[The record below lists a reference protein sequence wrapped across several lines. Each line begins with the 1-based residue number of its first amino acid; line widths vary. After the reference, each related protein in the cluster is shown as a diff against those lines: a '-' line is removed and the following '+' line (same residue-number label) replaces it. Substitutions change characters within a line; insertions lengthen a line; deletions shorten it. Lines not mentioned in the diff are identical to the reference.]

1 MKGMI
6 YLKYEEDKISRN
18 DDKKSTGLIIAIA
31 IAIIIVAAAAW
42 FALSRLKS
50 GGTGDMVS
58 DMKSDLGS
66 MYDDTKSDIK
76 SDISSTTS
84 DIKSDISSNTSNI
97 KSEYNSAASSYNSNI
112 SSITSSGNT
121 MPTGDNVSSVPY
133 EKTFTLPC
141 EGKILKAF
149 SDKELVYSK
158 TFGDMRLHSGVDIAC
173 KKGTSVSACGD
184 GKIIGIDESS
194 QYGTVVSL
202 ELSDGI
208 TAKYASLKDLKVKL
222 GDKVKSGDI
231 LGVTTTV
238 PAECNDEEHLHFEI
252 YENGIATD
260 PFETLNLN
268 N

>member
-1 MKGMI
+1 M
-6 YLKYEEDKISRN
+6 KYEEDHISRN

-31 IAIIIVAAAAW
+31 IAIIIVALAAW
-42 FALSRLKS
+42 FALSRLNS
-50 GGTGDMVS
+50 GGMGDMVS
-58 DMKSDLGS
+58 DIKSELS
-66 MYDDTKSDIK
+66 SVYDDTKSDIK
-76 SDISSTTS
+76 SEFNSLTS
-84 DIKSDISSNTSNI
+84 DIKS
-97 KSEYNSAASSYNSNI
+97 EYNDLTSSYTSDI
-112 SSITSSGNT
+112 TSITSSGST

-158 TFGDMRLHSGVDIAC
+158 TFGDMRLHSGVDIAS
-173 KKGTSVSACGD
+173 KKGTSISACGD

-252 YENGIATD
+252 YKDGIATD

-268 N
+268 D

>member
-1 MKGMI
+1 M
-6 YLKYEEDKISRN
+6 KYEEDHISRN

-31 IAIIIVAAAAW
+31 IAIIIVAIAAW
-42 FALSRLKS
+42 FALSRLNS
-50 GGTGDMVS
+50 GGMGDMVS
-58 DMKSDLGS
+58 DIKSELS
-66 MYDDTKSDIK
+66 SVYDDTKSDIK
-76 SDISSTTS
+76 SEFNSLTS
-84 DIKSDISSNTSNI
+84 DIKS
-97 KSEYNSAASSYNSNI
+97 EYNDLTSSYTSDI
-112 SSITSSGNT
+112 TSITSSGST

-252 YENGIATD
+252 YKDGIATD

-268 N
+268 D

>member
-1 MKGMI
+1 M
-6 YLKYEEDKISRN
+6 KYEEDHISRN

-31 IAIIIVAAAAW
+31 IAIIIVALAAW
-42 FALSRLKS
+42 FALSRLNS
-50 GGTGDMVS
+50 GGMGDMVS
-58 DMKSDLGS
+58 DIKSELS
-66 MYDDTKSDIK
+66 SVYDDTKSDIK
-76 SDISSTTS
+76 SEFNSLTS
-84 DIKSDISSNTSNI
+84 DIKS
-97 KSEYNSAASSYNSNI
+97 EYNDLTSSYTSDI
-112 SSITSSGNT
+112 TSITSSGST
-121 MPTGDNVSSVPY
+121 MPTGDNISSVPY

-173 KKGTSVSACGD
+173 KKGTSISACGD

-252 YENGIATD
+252 YKDGIATD

-268 N
+268 D

>member
-1 MKGMI
+1 M
-6 YLKYEEDKISRN
+6 KYEEDNFSRN
-18 DDKKSTGLIIAIA
+18 DNKKSTGLIIAIA
-31 IAIIIVAAAAW
+31 IAIIIVALAAW
-42 FALSRLKS
+42 FALSRLNS
-50 GGTGDMVS
+50 GGMGDMVS
-58 DMKSDLGS
+58 DIKSELS
-66 MYDDTKSDIK
+66 SVYDDTKSDIK
-76 SDISSTTS
+76 SEFNSLTS
-84 DIKSDISSNTSNI
+84 DIKSEYNDLTSSYNSDISSNTS
-97 KSEYNSAASSYNSNI
+97 
-112 SSITSSGNT
+112 SGST

-158 TFGDMRLHSGVDIAC
+158 TFGDMRLHTGIDIAC

-202 ELSDGI
+202 ELADGI

-231 LGVTTTV
+231 LGVTTTI
-238 PAECNDEEHLHFEI
+238 PAECNDEEHLHLEV
-252 YENGIATD
+252 YKNGIATD
-260 PFETLNLN
+260 PIEALNLKD
-268 N
+268 

>member
-1 MKGMI
+1 M
-6 YLKYEEDKISRN
+6 KYEEDNFSRN
-18 DDKKSTGLIIAIA
+18 DNKKSTGLIIAIA

-42 FALSRLKS
+42 FALSRLDS
-50 GGTGDMVS
+50 GSMDDMVS
-58 DMKSDLGS
+58 DIKSELS
-66 MYDDTKSDIK
+66 SVYDDTKSDIK
-76 SDISSTTS
+76 SEFNSLTS
-84 DIKSDISSNTSNI
+84 DIKSEYNDLTSSYNSDISSNTS
-97 KSEYNSAASSYNSNI
+97 
-112 SSITSSGNT
+112 SGST

-202 ELSDGI
+202 ELEGGI

-238 PAECNDEEHLHFEI
+238 PAECNDEEHLHLEV
-252 YENGIATD
+252 YKNGIATD
-260 PFETLNLN
+260 PIEALNLKD
-268 N
+268 

>member
-1 MKGMI
+1 M
-6 YLKYEEDKISRN
+6 KYEEDHISRN

-31 IAIIIVAAAAW
+31 IAIIIVALAAW
-42 FALSRLKS
+42 FALSRLNS
-50 GGTGDMVS
+50 GGMGDMVS
-58 DMKSDLGS
+58 DIKSELS
-66 MYDDTKSDIK
+66 SVYDDTKSDIK
-76 SDISSTTS
+76 SEFNSLTS
-84 DIKSDISSNTSNI
+84 DIKS
-97 KSEYNSAASSYNSNI
+97 EYNDLTSSYTSDI
-112 SSITSSGNT
+112 TSITSSGST

-252 YENGIATD
+252 YKDGIATD

-268 N
+268 D

>member
-1 MKGMI
+1 M
-6 YLKYEEDKISRN
+6 KYEEDHISRN

-31 IAIIIVAAAAW
+31 IAIIIVALAAW
-42 FALSRLKS
+42 FALSRLNS
-50 GGTGDMVS
+50 GGMGDMVS
-58 DMKSDLGS
+58 DIKSELS
-66 MYDDTKSDIK
+66 SVYDDTKSDIK
-76 SDISSTTS
+76 SEFNSLTS
-84 DIKSDISSNTSNI
+84 DIKS
-97 KSEYNSAASSYNSNI
+97 EYNDLTSSYTSDI
-112 SSITSSGNT
+112 TSITSSGST

-202 ELSDGI
+202 ELEGGI
-208 TAKYASLKDLKVKL
+208 TAKYASLKDLKIKL

-252 YENGIATD
+252 YKDGIATD

>member
-6 YLKYEEDKISRN
+6 YLKYEEDHISRN

-31 IAIIIVAAAAW
+31 IAIIIVALAAW
-42 FALSRLKS
+42 FALSRLNS
-50 GGTGDMVS
+50 GGMGDMVS
-58 DMKSDLGS
+58 DIKSELS
-66 MYDDTKSDIK
+66 SVYDDTKSDIK
-76 SDISSTTS
+76 SEFNSLTS
-84 DIKSDISSNTSNI
+84 DIKS
-97 KSEYNSAASSYNSNI
+97 EYNDLTSSYTSDI
-112 SSITSSGNT
+112 TSITSSGST

-252 YENGIATD
+252 YKDGIATD
-260 PFETLNLN
+260 PFEALNLN
-268 N
+268 D

>member
-1 MKGMI
+1 M
-6 YLKYEEDKISRN
+6 KYEEDRISRN

-31 IAIIIVAAAAW
+31 IAIIIVALAAW
-42 FALSRLKS
+42 FALSRLNS
-50 GGTGDMVS
+50 GGMGDMVS
-58 DMKSDLGS
+58 DIKSELS
-66 MYDDTKSDIK
+66 SVYDDTKSDIK
-76 SDISSTTS
+76 SEFNSLTS
-84 DIKSDISSNTSNI
+84 DIKS
-97 KSEYNSAASSYNSNI
+97 EYNDLTSSYTSDI
-112 SSITSSGNT
+112 TSITSSGST

-173 KKGTSVSACGD
+173 KKGTSISACGD

-208 TAKYASLKDLKVKL
+208 TAKYASLKIHFSSIHKFFC
-222 GDKVKSGDI
+222 
-231 LGVTTTV
+231 VTGCHI
-238 PAECNDEEHLHFEI
+238 PE
-252 YENGIATD
+252 
-260 PFETLNLN
+260 LNCKI
-268 N
+268 

>member
-1 MKGMI
+1 M
-6 YLKYEEDKISRN
+6 KYEEDHISRN

-31 IAIIIVAAAAW
+31 IAIIIVALAAW
-42 FALSRLKS
+42 FALSRLNS
-50 GGTGDMVS
+50 GGMGDMVS
-58 DMKSDLGS
+58 DIKSELS
-66 MYDDTKSDIK
+66 SVYDDTKSDIK
-76 SDISSTTS
+76 SEFNSLTS
-84 DIKSDISSNTSNI
+84 DIE
-97 KSEYNSAASSYNSNI
+97 SEYNDLTSSYTSDI
-112 SSITSSGNT
+112 TSITSSGST

-173 KKGTSVSACGD
+173 KKGTSISACGD

-252 YENGIATD
+252 YKDGIATD

-268 N
+268 D

>member
-1 MKGMI
+1 M
-6 YLKYEEDKISRN
+6 KYEDDHFSRN
-18 DDKKSTGLIIAIA
+18 YDKKSTGLIIAIA
-31 IAIIIVAAAAW
+31 IAIIIIAAAAW
-42 FALSRLKS
+42 FALSRLNS
-50 GGTGDMVS
+50 GDMGDMVS
-58 DMKSDLGS
+58 DIKSELGS
-66 MYDDTKSDIK
+66 VYDDTKSDIK
-76 SDISSTTS
+76 SEFNSLTS
-84 DIKSDISSNTSNI
+84 DIKS
-97 KSEYNSAASSYNSNI
+97 EYNDLTSSYTSNI
-112 SSITSSGNT
+112 SSTTASDST

-133 EKTFTLPC
+133 EKNFSLPC
-141 EGKILKAF
+141 EGEILKNF

-158 TFGDMRLHSGVDIAC
+158 TFGDMRLHSGIDIAC

-202 ELSDGI
+202 ELADGI

-238 PAECNDEEHLHFEI
+238 PAECNDNEHLHFEI
-252 YENGIATD
+252 YKDGIATD

-268 N
+268 D

>member
-1 MKGMI
+1 M
-6 YLKYEEDKISRN
+6 KYEEDRISRN

-31 IAIIIVAAAAW
+31 IAIIIVALAAW
-42 FALSRLKS
+42 FALSRLNS
-50 GGTGDMVS
+50 GGMGDMVS
-58 DMKSDLGS
+58 DIKSELS
-66 MYDDTKSDIK
+66 SVYDDTKSDIK
-76 SDISSTTS
+76 SEFNSLTS
-84 DIKSDISSNTSNI
+84 DIKS
-97 KSEYNSAASSYNSNI
+97 EYNDLTSSYTSDI
-112 SSITSSGNT
+112 TSITSSGST

-238 PAECNDEEHLHFEI
+238 PAECNDEDHLHFEI
-252 YENGIATD
+252 YKDGIATD
-260 PFETLNLN
+260 PFEALNLN
-268 N
+268 D

>member
-1 MKGMI
+1 M
-6 YLKYEEDKISRN
+6 KYEEDNFSRN
-18 DDKKSTGLIIAIA
+18 DNKKSTGLIIAIA

-42 FALSRLKS
+42 FALSRLNS
-50 GGTGDMVS
+50 GGMGDMVS
-58 DMKSDLGS
+58 DIKSELS
-66 MYDDTKSDIK
+66 SVYDDTKSDIK
-76 SDISSTTS
+76 SEFNSLTS
-84 DIKSDISSNTSNI
+84 DIKS
-97 KSEYNSAASSYNSNI
+97 EYNDLTSSYNSDI
-112 SSITSSGNT
+112 SSFTSSDST

-133 EKTFTLPC
+133 EKNFSLPC

-158 TFGDMRLHSGVDIAC
+158 TFGDMRLHAGIDIAC

-202 ELSDGI
+202 ELADGI

-231 LGVTTTV
+231 LGVTTTI
-238 PAECNDEEHLHFEI
+238 PAECNDEEHLHLEV
-252 YENGIATD
+252 YKNGIATD
-260 PFETLNLN
+260 PIEALNLKD
-268 N
+268 